1 LRLPHRRHRAT
12 IEPPWLPT
20 PPARHLPIVVA
31 ALLRRRLATS
41 QKCRLPSHHQG
52 HLCIRHC
59 TEVSCIFAAGG
70 RTQHDGADA
79 DHFTKTKGHCVNQQL
94 PCLWLE
100 GRPWRVEKVE
110 LQSGHRRRPQ
120 AAASTCSN

>member
-1 LRLPHRRHRAT
+1 VSTNQLRLPHRRHRAT

-59 TEVSCIFAAGG
+59 TAGSCIFAAGG

-79 DHFTKTKGHCVNQQL
+79 DHLTKTKGHCVVAMFVVGREA
-94 PCLWLE
+94 LE
-100 GRPWRVEKVE
+100 GRKGRVAE
-110 LQSGHRRRPQ
+110 RPQ
-120 AAASTCSN
+120 AAATGGG